1 MQRDTIHDTLLA
13 HACLQKKKKEKKPRK
28 SEYFL
33 INVIPGTNTVPEKR
47 CPIKLYNILNLY
59 LISYFARTAVAE
71 AIDRD
76 F

>member
-1 MQRDTIHDTLLA
+1 MTHITSTCMPA
-13 HACLQKKKKEKKPRK
+13 EKKTNIKNPRK

-33 INVIPGTNTVPEKR
+33 INVISGTNTLPEKC

-71 AIDRD
+71 TIDRD